1 LSLTDFQN
9 FPGPVALF
17 QDFPVLE
24 NATVFQD
31 FPGFPG
37 PIRTLVA
44 ELMGHV
50 PNSSSVIFIQEIQCR
65 ERWVPRKGAQGE
77 MGRSAPAPPPH
88 VLPCAI

>member
-24 NATVFQD
+24 NATVKFQD

-37 PIRTLVA
+37 PVRTLT
-44 ELMGHV
+44 LR
-50 PNSSSVIFIQEIQCR
+50 NCLLLR
-65 ERWVPRKGAQGE
+65 
-77 MGRSAPAPPPH
+77 PAYTFYITYICAC
-88 VLPCAI
+88 LPCAVVKNGKIILFRQK